1 MNMATGEKIQTAKLL
16 NPYESTQIK
25 YIFHVPIEKEKTP
38 VHVFKLHL
46 VDPSSGEKF
55 GDPMTA
61 VC

>member
-1 MNMATGEKIQTAKLL
+1 ML

-25 YIFHVPIEKEKTP
+25 YIFHVQIEKEKMP

>member
-1 MNMATGEKIQTAKLL
+1 ML

-25 YIFHVPIEKEKTP
+25 YIFHVPIEKEKMP

-46 VDPSSGEKF
+46 VDPSSGDKF

-61 VC
+61 VCTIIDSKKKNTRQR